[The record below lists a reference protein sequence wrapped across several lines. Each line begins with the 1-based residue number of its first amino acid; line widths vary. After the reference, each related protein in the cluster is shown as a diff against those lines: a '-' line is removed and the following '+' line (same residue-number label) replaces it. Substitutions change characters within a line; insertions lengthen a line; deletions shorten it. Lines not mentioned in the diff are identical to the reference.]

1 MNKLIFQSIKYL
13 FKKLSIGIG
22 KVSVKIKVSVSV
34 SVSVEILDWVS
45 VSVSVEIQSIGYR
58 YRYQFNVSI
67 GIGIGIGLKHG
78 IGASLIYN
86 NAFSVFSEHSNK
98 KYGFHPYYWLTL
110 KDTTQF
116 ENNHGLSSPSPPS
129 KTLFKIF
136 RPNYAPIVIFISGN
150 GEIYNIFRP
159 KLHLKNMLVKYFQ
172 CKISK

>member
-1 MNKLIFQSIKYL
+1 MKKILKTLLPYSSMIEKYIFLHKILQ
-13 FKKLSIGIG
+13 
-22 KVSVKIKVSVSV
+22 KVGNHQISTIINEFSM
-34 SVSVEILDWVS
+34 
-45 VSVSVEIQSIGYR
+45 
-58 YRYQFNVSI
+58 FF
-67 GIGIGIGLKHG
+67 LK
-78 IGASLIYN
+78 IYN